1 MLGLKA
7 WATTTWQFKIFLFE
21 GFPLLG
27 VFILFVFSFIVVL
40 EASSVWHLTNFEL
53 VLSIKSIF
61 IKQGQTG
68 LCDVKGGDLVT
79 ETSIGLCLAGWD
91 GKE

>member
-1 MLGLKA
+1 M
-7 WATTTWQFKIFLFE
+7 
-21 GFPLLG
+21 
-27 VFILFVFSFIVVL
+27 VL
-40 EASSVWHLTNFEL
+40 EASNVWHLTNFEL

-79 ETSIGLCLAGWD
+79 EDIHRSMLGRVGWK
-91 GKE
+91 GVRVPT